1 MELLKLHHDFI
12 TYHQKKNTPFIIF
25 QGGRRSGKTVSIL
38 QFLYME
44 SLTHPHTRTLI
55 VTDTYARLKESIFQD
70 LIMINRSAGGDGRRM
85 RIHFTG
91 GTRVLFETGSEFAFV
106 YAGRDVRGYAS
117 NFNYIF
123 FNECIQYDA
132 RTAREALKAAG
143 PGCQVFFDYNPYTRF
158 WVNDL
163 YETAGNKLITTYH
176 DNPFLSDFVRRELDR
191 TAAAGETA
199 APGTMERYLYEVECQ
214 GIDSTLS
221 GLCFPHHRTIPD
233 EDYHTSPLPEILA
246 CDWGALR
253 ATADPDV
260 ICGFRFA
267 SDAVYCHEYYYS
279 REGGDAEMAA
289 VLRSIPFRRQYL
301 VYDTATEGADR
312 IRSLFARTGLRF
324 NFSPA
329 RKGAGSILT
338 GIRNLQSYE
347 ICVTAS
353 SRHFLEEME
362 NYRFI
367 QKNDTLQPVDNW
379 NHCCDA
385 LRYAFDL
392 WTMLP
397 AQRKNVK

>member
-12 TYHQKKNTPFIIF
+12 AEHHRKGTPFIIF

-38 QFLYME
+38 QFLYLE
-44 SLTHPHTRTLI
+44 SLTHPATRTLI

-117 NFNYIF
+117 NFTYIF

-132 RTAREALKAAG
+132 RTVREALKAAG

-158 WVNDL
+158 WLNDL
-163 YETAGNKLITTYH
+163 YEREDNKLITTYH
-176 DNPFLSDFVRRELDR
+176 NNPFLSDFVRRELDNMAER
-191 TAAAGETA
+191 GKDA
-199 APGTMERYLYEVECQ
+199 APGTMERYLYEVECR

-221 GLCFPHHRTIPD
+221 GLCLPHHRTIAD
-233 EDYHTSPLPEILA
+233 EDYHLSPLPEILA
-246 CDWGALR
+246 CDWGALH

-260 ICGFRFA
+260 ICGFRFDTNA
-267 SDAVYCHEYYYS
+267 IYAHEYYYS
-279 REGGDAEMAA
+279 RHGGDEEMAA
-289 VLRSIPFRRQYL
+289 VLRSIPFCHQYL

-312 IRSLFARTGLRF
+312 VRSLFARTHLRF
-324 NFSPA
+324 HFSPA
-329 RKGAGSILT
+329 RKGAGSVLT
-338 GIRNLQSYE
+338 GIRNLQPYE

-353 SRHFLEEME
+353 SRHFLEELE
-362 NYRFI
+362 NYRFV
-367 QKNDTLQPVDNW
+367 QKGDTLQPSDNW

-397 AQRKNVK
+397 RTVKK